1 MGDMGNMGLGPLTWS
16 SALSTWQMTWSALA
30 VLLAANAY
38 GVGVATLRR
47 RGVSWPRRRIAAAS
61 ACVVSFLLA
70 FCSVVGIYDMTLF
83 SMHMVQHLLLV
94 MVGAFFLAA
103 SAPVDLFIAATSGRL
118 HHMAERAVSSRLGHL
133 LGHPAFGFVLYAAA
147 IPAFHLTN
155 LFNLAMQS
163 GFAHSVEAAAFIVI
177 GYLFWRPVVGV
188 EARQHPLAPGVR
200 MVYLLLAVPV
210 DTITGLALVMQQH
223 TDQLSSF
230 ATGSRNWG
238 PTVLGDIH
246 QGGAIMWI
254 IGDLIMMTALI
265 PLGIAFVRADAEE
278 AKVIDDAIASGT
290 LPKQATSSWK
300 PVPREHFPTAAPP
313 SGEPPLP
320 PT

>member
-1 MGDMGNMGLGPLTWS
+1 MKMGEMGLPPLTWDMVFT
-16 SALSTWQMTWSALA
+16 TWQVTWSALA
-30 VLLAANAY
+30 VLLLVNAY
-38 GVGVATLRR
+38 AFGVATIRR
-47 RGVSWPRRRIAAAS
+47 RGEIWPRQRILAAGA
-61 ACVVSFLLA
+61 ATVSFLLA

-94 MVGAFFLAA
+94 MVGSFFLAA
-103 SAPVDLFIAATSGRL
+103 SAPVDLLTSATSGSMQRL
-118 HHMAERAVSSRLGHL
+118 VAAAVSSPLGHL

-147 IPAFHLTN
+147 IPTFHLTN

-163 GFAHSVEAAAFIVI
+163 GVAHSLEAASFVVI

-188 EARQHPLAPGVR
+188 EATKHPLAPGLR

-223 TDQLSSF
+223 ADQLSSF
-230 ATGSRNWG
+230 AAGSRRWG
-238 PTVLGDIH
+238 PSVLSDIH

-265 PLGIAFVRADAEE
+265 PLGLAFVRADARE
-278 AKVIDDAIASGT
+278 AKIVDAQLESGT
-290 LPKQATSSWK
+290 LQTTSNSAWK
-300 PVPREHFPTAAPP
+300 PVATSHFPTA
-313 SGEPPLP
+313 PPLGDQTP
-320 PT
+320 RQDS